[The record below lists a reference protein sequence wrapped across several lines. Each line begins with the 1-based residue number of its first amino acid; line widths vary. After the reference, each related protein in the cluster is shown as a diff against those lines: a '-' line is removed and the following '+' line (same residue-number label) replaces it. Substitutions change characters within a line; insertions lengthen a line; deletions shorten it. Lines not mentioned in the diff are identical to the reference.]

1 MTINRK
7 NRPFVPSELRVV
19 GEKAGM
25 MPTSP
30 KTPVFNTPISLRENA
45 LSLFT
50 DKKPMFAV
58 TTSDFANINIPSFNN
73 NLSRGRDKDDAF
85 GIHWTYVP
93 EVGGSISHEGNPKFT
108 DANDWKDSITI
119 PDVTAYDWKGDA
131 ENITPDLRFAT
142 KTTLANGFGFERLI
156 SLMDF
161 MNAATALVDEDQF
174 DALYELIGSLYDMGI
189 ECLKQMFEYFPYL
202 DGISFHDDWGSQK
215 NPFFSDEVART
226 LFLPHMK
233 RFCDYI
239 HSTGRFVEIH
249 SCGHTED
256 RIEVFIDAGI
266 DTWQMQTLNDADMLY
281 KKYGDRIIVQIS
293 IDSLPF
299 DFTDEEQSRQAA
311 RYYVDNYCQ
320 PGKPALASVRNSAT
334 NMAFLEELYE
344 YSRKHYLEINK

>member
-7 NRPFVPSELRVV
+7 NRPFVPSELKVV

-108 DANDWKDSITI
+108 DANDWKDAITI

-131 ENITPDLRFAT
+131 ENITPDL
-142 KTTLANGFGFERLI
+142 
-156 SLMDF
+156 
-161 MNAATALVDEDQF
+161 
-174 DALYELIGSLYDMGI
+174 
-189 ECLKQMFEYFPYL
+189 
-202 DGISFHDDWGSQK
+202 
-215 NPFFSDEVART
+215 
-226 LFLPHMK
+226 
-233 RFCDYI
+233 
-239 HSTGRFVEIH
+239 
-249 SCGHTED
+249 
-256 RIEVFIDAGI
+256 
-266 DTWQMQTLNDADMLY
+266 
-281 KKYGDRIIVQIS
+281 
-293 IDSLPF
+293 
-299 DFTDEEQSRQAA
+299 
-311 RYYVDNYCQ
+311 
-320 PGKPALASVRNSAT
+320 
-334 NMAFLEELYE
+334 
-344 YSRKHYLEINK
+344 